1 MTPKA
6 LESNSFGIYSSEG
19 IELERDF
26 EGVGG
31 WRVPGSDDDD
41 VLWTSMNS
49 RLELPAIIDEHNLN
63 HRRSLTASS
72 LSSTS
77 LINPIF
83 HKDSGKT
90 SR

>member
-1 MTPKA
+1 MTPRA

-19 IELERDF
+19 IERDF

-63 HRRSLTASS
+63 HRRSLTSS
-72 LSSTS
+72 SPSSTS
-77 LINPIF
+77 LINPII